1 VRIGPSLPAMKQKTI
16 LIPAYDFKPLL
27 GGVANYGHE
36 LAVQFSKRARVH
48 VVSRKLPGME
58 DFDRNLPYKIT
69 RIRTP
74 QSGVLSFPLFART
87 LRKLIGL
94 QPPDAIF
101 CPMWF
106 PDGAACR
113 WALGKAPIPYFVAAH
128 GTEVFE
134 NFIGIKNSLRTLLV
148 RKLERKVFEQA
159 EKIFPVSRYTRKAIL
174 EQAPGNEHKIITVN
188 NGVNCETFKRTALTS
203 NFRAKYKPHGER
215 ILLTVTRLHPYKGV
229 DCMVQSLPEI
239 SRSVPGVKYLVVGV
253 GPDLPRL
260 QELTARLG
268 LEAQVSFLGRLALSE
283 IVELY
288 SLADL
293 FVLLSR
299 EEPPDV
305 EGFGLVFLEAAA
317 CGLPSVGGRSGGIPE
332 AVDEGRSG
340 WLVDPSNTHE
350 IAATIIHLLK
360 SPEKL
365 KRASDCCLSR
375 APQQSWE
382 RAADKIL
389 EEMFG
394 V

>member
-1 VRIGPSLPAMKQKTI
+1 MKEKTI

-36 LAVQFSKRARVH
+36 LAVQFSKRARVR

-58 DFDRNLPYKIT
+58 EFDQNLPYKIT

-74 QSGVLSFPLFART
+74 QSALLSFPLFAGT
-87 LRKLIGL
+87 LRRLIRL

-106 PDGAACR
+106 PEGAACR
-113 WALGKAPIPYFVAAH
+113 WALRKAPIPYFVAAH

-134 NFIGIKNSLRTLLV
+134 NFTGIKNSLRTLLV
-148 RKLERKVFEQA
+148 RKLERKVFDQA
-159 EKIFPVSRYTRKAIL
+159 EKIFPVSHYTRKAVL
-174 EQAPGNEHKIITVN
+174 EQAPGNENKIITVN
-188 NGVNCETFKRTALTS
+188 NGVNYETFKRTALTS
-203 NFRAKYKPHGER
+203 DFQAKYKPHGER

-229 DCMVQSLPEI
+229 DRMLESLPEI
-239 SRSVPGVKYLVVGV
+239 SRSVPGVKYVVVGV

-260 QELTARLG
+260 QELAARLG

-340 WLVDPSNTHE
+340 WLVDPSNPHE
-350 IAATIIHLLK
+350 IAATIIDLLK

-365 KRASDCCLSR
+365 RRASEFCLSKAR
-375 APQQSWE
+375 QASWE
-382 RAADKIL
+382 QAANTIF
-389 EEMFG
+389 EEMFDA
-394 V
+394 